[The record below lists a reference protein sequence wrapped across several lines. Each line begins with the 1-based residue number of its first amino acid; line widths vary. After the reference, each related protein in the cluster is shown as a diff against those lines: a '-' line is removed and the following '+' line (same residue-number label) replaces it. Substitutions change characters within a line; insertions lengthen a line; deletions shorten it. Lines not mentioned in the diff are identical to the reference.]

1 MTFIIPKGGKM
12 LHVGKRLVSLPQGDL
27 DTSDKDLIK
36 ALESSRGV
44 TKKQAK
50 QQTKAPE

>member
-12 LHVGKRLVSLPQGDL
+12 LHVGKRIVSLQEGDFE
-27 DTSDKDLIK
+27 TSDKELIK

-50 QQTKAPE
+50 QPTKAPE